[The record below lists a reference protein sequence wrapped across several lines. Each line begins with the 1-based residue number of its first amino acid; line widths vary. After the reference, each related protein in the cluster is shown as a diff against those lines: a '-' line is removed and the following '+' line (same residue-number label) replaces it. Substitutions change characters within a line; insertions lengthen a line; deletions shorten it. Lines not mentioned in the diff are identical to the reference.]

1 MELILNDFSLDGQFK
16 GVEDFAD
23 YIRDVLAP
31 LLDVIVENQMKLL
44 KKSDFYNAV
53 VTAELSLN
61 DLMMMA
67 NEPAISL
74 LKRYIVNLGYCDPY
88 WDDDMATK
96 EEVQYEYPIYK
107 EEPNCFTE
115 VIERRGTLI
124 SFEHPDYREEKIGCL
139 RNKKRMDIS
148 NISRIEQLLKE
159 YLWERKEKVRYIL
172 EKYPYRRPVICAEV
186 NGRCYA
192 DEALCNNGLSEAD
205 MVNILESVPRLIE
218 DLENGRK
225 TDLWD
230 KLLEDIFE
238 LRMHVSSGR
247 IFRLL
252 FTQYHGICFLNG
264 FIKKTQKAPVNEI
277 RKAVEIK
284 KQITKVL

>member
-44 KKSDFYNAV
+44 KKSDFYNAA

-124 SFEHPDYREEKIGCL
+124 SFEHPDYREEIIGCL
-139 RNKKRMDIS
+139 
-148 NISRIEQLLKE
+148 
-159 YLWERKEKVRYIL
+159 
-172 EKYPYRRPVICAEV
+172 
-186 NGRCYA
+186 
-192 DEALCNNGLSEAD
+192 
-205 MVNILESVPRLIE
+205 
-218 DLENGRK
+218 
-225 TDLWD
+225 
-230 KLLEDIFE
+230 
-238 LRMHVSSGR
+238 
-247 IFRLL
+247 
-252 FTQYHGICFLNG
+252 
-264 FIKKTQKAPVNEI
+264 
-277 RKAVEIK
+277 
-284 KQITKVL
+284 